1 MRIGIEMAIQFART
15 EFLRR
20 SEGCDSCRK
29 AAYNAR
35 TIVKNEQTKI
45 RYNFS
50 RKEDN
55 VYHTVLIPAYVNQKF
70 KNIQTLMNEVE
81 RTAKNQKNSQLL
93 KDIVIALPDEKEL
106 NLEHRIE
113 LTHQIV
119 DAMEWVQNGLGVQ
132 IDIHKPQI
140 GDKNWHVHILV
151 TMRRFREDGT
161 GLGDIAV
168 DLNPKIITVNGKKV
182 VIKDPEMIHERVKEI
197 INAYFAKLGL
207 PYRVKDTSK
216 VPGKHIGRIR
226 NLINEVV
233 NENELRKEAH
243 LKIIN
248 DADVITDSITHYK
261 SIFTKQDVEKA
272 VKDIPD
278 PTAREQLVQQVLSSN
293 RILELY
299 HDDGESSKYFTTIEV
314 RNEET
319 RIIRIAN
326 KINNQVY
333 YNDIYN
339 LKSDIESLAN
349 VTEEQKQALRHIL
362 LSTSGVRV
370 LRGRAGTGKSYV
382 LIKAY
387 KLATNRGQKV
397 IGLAPTHKAVSE
409 LKSKGYTEVYTV
421 KGFLYNRKKIFMK
434 GSLIVVDEAGM
445 VGTKAYAELFRV
457 VRNNYCQLILAG
469 DEKQLASIERGGMF
483 EMLSNNF
490 GSHVLIDIRRQSEN
504 WSREAATKFAESN
517 ILSGITLLR
526 QNKCVK
532 FDNTLQDS
540 ISKLIYDWSLSKFKL
555 HEKLV
560 ITVRNKDVDILN
572 SSIRSL
578 LKANGTLK
586 GTEYE
591 RSIDGRKKSYMAG
604 DRIVFQKSD
613 KDLQIQNS
621 EFATLTSVNKNE
633 FVAKTDAGKEV
644 SFDPSKIQ
652 FKHGYASTIYK
663 AQGASIKNVYVL
675 HNGVSNI
682 SSSYV
687 AMTRHIESLQL
698 YCNKKATVSI
708 NSLINQLSRPNDKSA
723 SITLKTAHDL
733 EKARTKTTVF
743 SKVFSKVENWFKSI
757 INDINDRSHVN
768 EEYYHFTAKP
778 EQEAKVEKVQQENS
792 IKQCTTKDISTPLF
806 MHIKEQRQYDYDVT
820 ILSAEGK
827 SISSFQ
833 EAGIDSRMVYSSNVN
848 NLKYYQA
855 FQGEKILIA
864 ANNDKQNKEYVS
876 TINEAAKALK
886 SKGAITSIVVP
897 SEGEDFNE
905 MLKNKGATAVKELMI
920 PEIMKLINTQNVKT
934 ESEQVVKTD
943 IAQKIG
949 LRR

>member
-1 MRIGIEMAIQFART
+1 MAIQFTRI
-15 EFLRR
+15 EFLTR
-20 SEGCDSCRK
+20 SKGGDSCRK

-35 TIVKNEQTKI
+35 TIVENEKTGIK
-45 RYNFS
+45 YNFS
-50 RKEDN
+50 RKKDN
-55 VYHTVLIPAYVNQKF
+55 VYHTVLIPDYVNQDF

-81 RTAKNQKNSQLL
+81 RTAKDPNSQLL

-113 LTHQIV
+113 LTHRIV

-140 GDKNWHVHILV
+140 GDKNWHAHILL
-151 TMRRFREDGT
+151 TMRRFRKDGT
-161 GLGDIAV
+161 GLGDRAV

-182 VIKDPEMIHERVKEI
+182 VIKDSKMIHEIAKEET
-197 INAYFAKLGL
+197 NAYFAELGL
-207 PYRVKDTSK
+207 PYRVDETSE
-216 VPGKHIGRIR
+216 VPGKHIGPRRIR
-226 NLINEVV
+226 NLINEVL

-278 PTAREQLVQQVLSSN
+278 PTAREQLVQKVLSSN

-326 KINNQVY
+326 KINDQVY
-333 YNDIYN
+333 YNNIYN
-339 LKSDIESLAN
+339 LKSDIEGLAN
-349 VTEEQKQALRHIL
+349 VSEEQKQALRHIL

-382 LIKAY
+382 LAKAH

-409 LKSKGYTEVYTV
+409 LKSKGYTDVYTV
-421 KGFLYNRKKIFMK
+421 KGFLYNRKKIFMQD
-434 GSLIVVDEAGM
+434 SLIVVDEAGM

-457 VRNNYCQLILAG
+457 VRNNNCQLILAG

-483 EMLSNNF
+483 EMLSNIF
-490 GSHVLIDIRRQSEN
+490 GSHVLVNIRRQSEN
-504 WSREAATKFAESN
+504 WSREAAMEFAESN

-526 QNKCVK
+526 QNNCVR

-540 ISKLIYDWSLSKFKL
+540 MSKLIYNWSLSKFKP

-586 GTEYE
+586 GKEYR
-591 RSIDGRKKSYMAG
+591 RSIDGRKESYMAG
-604 DRIVFQKSD
+604 DRIVFQKSY

-621 EFATLTSVNKNE
+621 EFATLTSVSKNK
-633 FVAKTDAGKEV
+633 FIAKTDTGKEV
-644 SFDPSKIQ
+644 SFDPSEIQ
-652 FKHGYASTIYK
+652 FKHGYASTVYK
-663 AQGASIKNVYVL
+663 VQGASIKDVYVL

-687 AMTRHIESLQL
+687 AMTRHIKSLKL
-698 YCNKKATVSI
+698 YCNNEATGSI
-708 NSLINQLSRPNDKSA
+708 NSLINQLSRPNEKSA
-723 SITLKTAHDL
+723 SITLKTAHDF
-733 EKARTKTTVF
+733 EKERTKTTVF
-743 SKVFSKVENWFKSI
+743 SKIENWFKSI

-768 EEYYHFTAKP
+768 KEYYHFTAKP
-778 EQEAKVEKVQQENS
+778 EEEAKVEKVQL
-792 IKQCTTKDISTPLF
+792 KDISTPLF
-806 MHIKEQRQYDYDVT
+806 MQIKEQRQYDYDVT

-827 SISSFQ
+827 TISSFQ

-848 NLKYYQA
+848 NLKYYQP

-905 MLKNKGATAVKELMI
+905 MLKNKGAVAVKELMI

-943 IAQKIG
+943 IAQKID

>member
-1 MRIGIEMAIQFART
+1 MAIQFTRI
-15 EFLRR
+15 EFLSR
-20 SEGCDSCRK
+20 STGGDSCRK

-35 TIVKNEQTKI
+35 TIVKNENTGIK
-45 RYNFS
+45 YNFS
-50 RKEDN
+50 RKKDN
-55 VYHTVLIPAYVNQKF
+55 VYHTVLIPDYVHQDF

-81 RTAKNQKNSQLL
+81 RTAKKDNSQLL

-119 DAMEWVQNGLGVQ
+119 DEMEWVQKGIGVQ

-140 GDKNWHVHILV
+140 GDKNWHVHILL

-207 PYRVKDTSK
+207 PYRVDEKSK
-216 VPGKHIGRIR
+216 VPQKHLGNIKHIKHIGRIR
-226 NLINEVV
+226 NLINEVL

-248 DADVITDSITHYK
+248 NADVITDSITHYK

-278 PTAREQLVQQVLSSN
+278 LTAREQLVQKVLSSN

-326 KINNQVY
+326 KINDQVY
-333 YNDIYN
+333 YNNIYN
-339 LKSDIESLAN
+339 LKSDIEGLAN
-349 VTEEQKQALRHIL
+349 VSEEQKQALRHIL

-382 LIKAY
+382 LAKAH

-421 KGFLYNRKKIFMK
+421 KGFLYNRKKIFMQD
-434 GSLIVVDEAGM
+434 SLIVVDEAGM

-457 VRNNYCQLILAG
+457 VRNNNCQLILAG
-469 DEKQLASIERGGMF
+469 DEKQLASIERGGIF
-483 EMLSNNF
+483 EMLSNIF
-490 GSHVLIDIRRQSEN
+490 GSHVLVNIRRQSEN
-504 WSREAATKFAESN
+504 WSREAAMKFAESH

-526 QNKCVK
+526 QNNCVK
-532 FDNTLQDS
+532 FDNTLIDS
-540 ISKLIYDWSLSKFKL
+540 MSKLIYDWSLSKFKP

-591 RSIDGRKKSYMAG
+591 RSIDGRKEFYMAG
-604 DRIVFQKSD
+604 DRIVFQTSD

-621 EFATLTSVNKNE
+621 EFATLTSVSKNK
-633 FVAKTDAGKEV
+633 FIAKTDTGKEV
-644 SFDPSKIQ
+644 SFDPSEIQ
-652 FKHGYASTIYK
+652 FKHGYASTVYK
-663 AQGASIKNVYVL
+663 VQGASIKDVYVL

-687 AMTRHIESLQL
+687 AMTRHIENLQL
-698 YCNKKATVSI
+698 YCNKEATKSI
-708 NSLINQLSRPNDKSA
+708 NSLINQLSRPNEKSA

-733 EKARTKTTVF
+733 EKERTKTTVF
-743 SKVFSKVENWFKSI
+743 SKIENWFKSI

-768 EEYYHFTAKP
+768 KEYYHFTAKP
-778 EQEAKVEKVQQENS
+778 EEEAKVEKVQL
-792 IKQCTTKDISTPLF
+792 KDISTPLF

-827 SISSFQ
+827 TISSFQ

-848 NLKYYQA
+848 NLKYYQP

-876 TINEAAKALK
+876 TINEAAKVLT

-905 MLKNKGATAVKELMI
+905 MLKNKGAVAVKDLMI

-934 ESEQVVKTD
+934 EPEQIVKAD
-943 IAQKIG
+943 IAPKIRI
-949 LRR
+949 RR

>member
-1 MRIGIEMAIQFART
+1 MAIQFARI
-15 EFLRR
+15 EFLRK
-20 SEGCDSCRK
+20 SEGGDSCRK

-35 TIVKNEQTKI
+35 TIVKNKQTGI

-50 RKEDN
+50 RKKDN
-55 VYHTVLIPAYVNQKF
+55 VYHTVLIPDYVNQDF

-81 RTAKNQKNSQLL
+81 RTEKKENSKLL

-113 LTHQIV
+113 LTHRIV

-132 IDIHKPQI
+132 IDIHKPNI
-140 GDKNWHVHILV
+140 GDKNWHAHILV
-151 TMRRFREDGT
+151 TTRRFKENGEE
-161 GLGDIAV
+161 LGDKAV
-168 DLNPKIITVNGKKV
+168 DLEAKFVTVKGQWRI
-182 VIKDPEMIHERVKEI
+182 IKDPEMIHERVKEVT
-197 INAYFAKLGL
+197 NAYFAKLGL
-207 PYRVKDTSK
+207 SNRVDDIST
-216 VPGKHIGRIR
+216 VLQKHIRRIR

-278 PTAREQLVQQVLSSN
+278 LTAREQLVQKVLSSN

-299 HDDGESSKYFTTIEV
+299 HDDGESSKYFTTTEV

-326 KINNQVY
+326 KINDQVY

-339 LKSDIESLAN
+339 LKSDIEGLAN
-349 VTEEQKQALRHIL
+349 VSEEQKQALRHIL

-370 LRGRAGTGKSYV
+370 LRGRAGTGKSHV
-382 LIKAY
+382 LAKAH
-387 KLATNRGQKV
+387 KLATKRGQNV

-409 LKSKGYTEVYTV
+409 LRSKGYTEVYTV
-421 KGFLYNRKKIFMK
+421 KGFLYNRKKIFMQD
-434 GSLIVVDEAGM
+434 SLIVVDEAGM

-504 WSREAATKFAESN
+504 WSREAAMKFAESN

-540 ISKLIYDWSLSKFKL
+540 INKLIYDWSLSKFKL

-578 LKANGTLK
+578 LKANGTLQ
-586 GTEYE
+586 GTEYR
-591 RSIDGRKKSYMAG
+591 RSIAGKKESYMAG

-613 KDLQIQNS
+613 KDLQIRNS
-621 EFATLTSVNKNE
+621 EFATLISVNKNK

-644 SFDPSKIQ
+644 SFAPGKIQ
-652 FKHGYASTIYK
+652 FKHGYASTVYK
-663 AQGASIKNVYVL
+663 AQGASIKDVYVL
-675 HNGVSNI
+675 HNGISNI

-687 AMTRHIESLQL
+687 AMTRHIENLQL
-698 YCNKKATVSI
+698 YCNREATGSI

-733 EKARTKTTVF
+733 EKARTKPTVF
-743 SKVFSKVENWFKSI
+743 SKIEDWYKSI

-768 EEYYHFTAKP
+768 EEYYYFTAK
-778 EQEAKVEKVQQENS
+778 EEEEAKVERVQKENS
-792 IKQCTTKDISTPLF
+792 IKQCSTKDISTPLF
-806 MHIKEQRQYDYDVT
+806 MQIKEQRQYNYDVT

-827 SISSFQ
+827 AISSFQ
-833 EAGIDSRMVYSSNVN
+833 EVGIDSRMVYSSNVN
-848 NLKYYQA
+848 NLKYYQP

-876 TINEAAKALK
+876 TINEAAKVLT

-905 MLKNKGATAVKELMI
+905 MLKNKGEIAVKELMI
-920 PEIMKLINTQNVKT
+920 PEIMKLVNTQNVKT

-943 IAQKIG
+943 IAPKIN

>member
-1 MRIGIEMAIQFART
+1 MAIQFARI

-20 SEGCDSCRK
+20 SEGGDSCRK

-35 TIVKNEQTKI
+35 TIVKNKQTGI

-50 RKEDN
+50 RKKDN
-55 VYHTVLIPAYVNQKF
+55 VYHTVLIPDYVNQDF

-81 RTAKNQKNSQLL
+81 RTETRENSKLL

-113 LTHQIV
+113 LTHRIV

-151 TMRRFREDGT
+151 TTRRFKENGEE
-161 GLGDIAV
+161 LGDKAV
-168 DLNPKIITVNGKKV
+168 DLEAKFITVKGQWRI
-182 VIKDPEMIHERVKEI
+182 IKDSKMIYEIAKEET
-197 INAYFAKLGL
+197 NAYFAELGL
-207 PYRVKDTSK
+207 PYRVDETSK
-216 VPGKHIGRIR
+216 VPGKHIGPRRIR
-226 NLINEVV
+226 NLINEVL

-248 DADVITDSITHYK
+248 DADVIMDSITHYK

-278 PTAREQLVQQVLSSN
+278 LTAREQLVQKVLSSN

-326 KINNQVY
+326 KINDQVY
-333 YNDIYN
+333 YNNIYN
-339 LKSDIESLAN
+339 LKSDIEGLAN
-349 VTEEQKQALRHIL
+349 VSEEQKQALRHIL

-382 LIKAY
+382 LIKAH

-397 IGLAPTHKAVSE
+397 IGIAPTHKAVSE
-409 LKSKGYTEVYTV
+409 LRSKGYTEVYTV
-421 KGFLYNRKKIFMK
+421 KGFLYNRKKIFMQD
-434 GSLIVVDEAGM
+434 SLIVVDEAGM

-457 VRNNYCQLILAG
+457 VRNNNCQLILAG

-483 EMLSNNF
+483 EMLSNIF
-490 GSHVLIDIRRQSEN
+490 GSHVLVNIRRQSEN
-504 WSREAATKFAESN
+504 WSREAAMEFAESN

-526 QNKCVK
+526 QNNCVR

-540 ISKLIYDWSLSKFKL
+540 MSKLIYNWSLSKFKP

-591 RSIDGRKKSYMAG
+591 RSIDGRKEFYMAG
-604 DRIVFQKSD
+604 DRIVFQTSD

-621 EFATLTSVNKNE
+621 EFATLTSVSKNK
-633 FVAKTDAGKEV
+633 FIAKTDTGKEV
-644 SFDPSKIQ
+644 SFDPSEIQ
-652 FKHGYASTIYK
+652 FKHGYASTVYK
-663 AQGASIKNVYVL
+663 VQGASIKDVYVL
-675 HNGVSNI
+675 HNGASNI

-687 AMTRHIESLQL
+687 AMTRHIKSLKL
-698 YCNKKATVSI
+698 YCNNEATKSI
-708 NSLINQLSRPNDKSA
+708 NSLINQLSRPNEKSA

-733 EKARTKTTVF
+733 EKERTKTTVF
-743 SKVFSKVENWFKSI
+743 STVENWFKSI

-768 EEYYHFTAKP
+768 KEYYHFTAKP
-778 EQEAKVEKVQQENS
+778 EEEAKVEKVQL
-792 IKQCTTKDISTPLF
+792 KDISTPLF

-827 SISSFQ
+827 TISSFQ

-848 NLKYYQA
+848 NLKYYQP

-876 TINEAAKALK
+876 TINEAAKVLT

-897 SEGEDFNE
+897 SEGEDFND
-905 MLKNKGATAVKELMI
+905 MLKNKGATAVKDLMI

-934 ESEQVVKTD
+934 EPEQIVKAD
-943 IAQKIG
+943 IAPKIRI
-949 LRR
+949 RR

>member
-1 MRIGIEMAIQFART
+1 MKIGVEMAIQFARI

-20 SEGCDSCRK
+20 SEGGDSCRK

-35 TIVKNEQTKI
+35 TIVKNKQTGI

-50 RKEDN
+50 RKKDN
-55 VYHTVLIPAYVNQKF
+55 VYHTVLIPDYVNQDF

-81 RTAKNQKNSQLL
+81 RTETRENSKLL

-113 LTHQIV
+113 LTHRIV

-151 TMRRFREDGT
+151 TTRRFKENGEE
-161 GLGDIAV
+161 LGDKAV
-168 DLNPKIITVNGKKV
+168 DLEAKFITVKGQWRI
-182 VIKDPEMIHERVKEI
+182 IKDSKMIHEIAKEET
-197 INAYFAKLGL
+197 NAYFAELGL
-207 PYRVKDTSK
+207 PYRVDEISE
-216 VPGKHIGRIR
+216 VPGKHIGPPRIR
-226 NLINEVV
+226 SLINEVV

-339 LKSDIESLAN
+339 LKSDIEGLAN
-349 VTEEQKQALRHIL
+349 VSEEQKQALRHIL

-382 LIKAY
+382 LIKAHE
-387 KLATNRGQKV
+387 LATNRGQKV

-409 LKSKGYTEVYTV
+409 LRSKGYTEVYTV
-421 KGFLYNRKKIFMK
+421 KGFLYNRKKIFMQD
-434 GSLIVVDEAGM
+434 SLIVVDEAGM

-457 VRNNYCQLILAG
+457 VRKNHCQLILAG

-483 EMLSNNF
+483 EMLSNIF
-490 GSHVLIDIRRQSEN
+490 GSHVLVNIRRQSKN
-504 WSREAATKFAESN
+504 WSREAAMEFAESN

-526 QNKCVK
+526 QNNSVR

-540 ISKLIYDWSLSKFKL
+540 MSKLIYNWSLSKFKP

-604 DRIVFQKSD
+604 DRIVFQKSY

-621 EFATLTSVNKNE
+621 EFATLTSVSKNK
-633 FVAKTDAGKEV
+633 FIAKTDTGKEV
-644 SFDPSKIQ
+644 SFDPSEIQ
-652 FKHGYASTIYK
+652 FKHGYASTVYK
-663 AQGASIKNVYVL
+663 VQGASIKDVYVL

-687 AMTRHIESLQL
+687 AMTRHIKSLKL
-698 YCNKKATVSI
+698 YCNKEATGSI
-708 NSLINQLSRPNDKSA
+708 NSLINQLSRPNEKSA

-733 EKARTKTTVF
+733 EKERTKTTVF
-743 SKVFSKVENWFKSI
+743 SKIENWFKSI

-768 EEYYHFTAKP
+768 KEYYHFTAKP
-778 EQEAKVEKVQQENS
+778 EEEAKVEKVQL
-792 IKQCTTKDISTPLF
+792 KDISTPLF

-827 SISSFQ
+827 AISSFQ

-848 NLKYYQA
+848 NLKYYQP

-864 ANNDKQNKEYVS
+864 ANNDKQNKEYVN
-876 TINEAAKALK
+876 TINEAAKVLT

-897 SEGEDFNE
+897 SECEVFND
-905 MLKNKGATAVKELMI
+905 MLKNKGAVAVKELMI

-934 ESEQVVKTD
+934 EPEQIVKAD
-943 IAQKIG
+943 IAPKIRI
-949 LRR
+949 RR

>member
-1 MRIGIEMAIQFART
+1 MAIQFTRI
-15 EFLRR
+15 EFLSR
-20 SEGCDSCRK
+20 SKGGDSCRK

-35 TIVKNEQTKI
+35 TIVKNEKTGIK
-45 RYNFS
+45 YNFS
-50 RKEDN
+50 RKKDN
-55 VYHTVLIPAYVNQKF
+55 VYHTVLIPDYVNQDF

-81 RTAKNQKNSQLL
+81 RTAKDPNSQLL

-113 LTHQIV
+113 LTHRIV
-119 DAMEWVQNGLGVQ
+119 DAMEWVQKGIGVQ

-140 GDKNWHVHILV
+140 GDKNWHAHILL
-151 TMRRFREDGT
+151 TMRRFRKDGT
-161 GLGDIAV
+161 GLGDRAV

-182 VIKDPEMIHERVKEI
+182 VIKDPEMIYEIAKEET
-197 INAYFAKLGL
+197 NAYFAELGL
-207 PYRVKDTSK
+207 PYRVDETSK
-216 VPGKHIGRIR
+216 VPGKHIGPRRIR
-226 NLINEVV
+226 NLINEVL

-261 SIFTKQDVEKA
+261 SIFTKHDVEKA

-278 PTAREQLVQQVLSSN
+278 LTAREQLVQKVLSSN

-299 HDDGESSKYFTTIEV
+299 HDDGESSKYFTTTKV

-326 KINNQVY
+326 KINDQVY

-339 LKSDIESLAN
+339 LKSDIEGLAN
-349 VTEEQKQALRHIL
+349 VSEEQKQALRHIL

-382 LIKAY
+382 LAKAH

-397 IGLAPTHKAVSE
+397 IGIAPTHKAVSE
-409 LKSKGYTEVYTV
+409 LRSKGYTEVYTV
-421 KGFLYNRKKIFMK
+421 KGFLYNRKKIFMQD
-434 GSLIVVDEAGM
+434 SLIVVDEAGM

-457 VRNNYCQLILAG
+457 VRNNNCQLILAG

-483 EMLSNNF
+483 EMLSNIF
-490 GSHVLIDIRRQSEN
+490 GSHVLVNIRRQSKN
-504 WSREAATKFAESN
+504 WSREAAMEFAESN

-526 QNKCVK
+526 QNNCVR

-540 ISKLIYDWSLSKFKL
+540 MSKLIYNWSLSKFKP

-591 RSIDGRKKSYMAG
+591 RSIDGRKEFYMAG
-604 DRIVFQKSD
+604 DRIVFQTSD

-621 EFATLTSVNKNE
+621 EFATLTSVSKNK
-633 FVAKTDAGKEV
+633 FIAKTDTGKEV

-652 FKHGYASTIYK
+652 FKHGYASTVYK
-663 AQGASIKNVYVL
+663 VQGASIKDVYVL

-687 AMTRHIESLQL
+687 AMTRYIENLKL
-698 YCNKKATVSI
+698 YCNKEATKSI
-708 NSLINQLSRPNDKSA
+708 NSLINQLSRPNEKSA

-733 EKARTKTTVF
+733 EKELTKPTVF
-743 SKVFSKVENWFKSI
+743 STIENWFKSI

-778 EQEAKVEKVQQENS
+778 EQEAKVEKVQL
-792 IKQCTTKDISTPLF
+792 KDISTPLF

-820 ILSAEGK
+820 IMSAEGK
-827 SISSFQ
+827 TISNFQ

-848 NLKYYQA
+848 NLKYYQP

-864 ANNDKQNKEYVS
+864 ANNDKQNKEYVN
-876 TINEAAKALK
+876 TINEAAKVLT

-905 MLKNKGATAVKELMI
+905 MLKNKGAIAVKELMI

-943 IAQKIG
+943 IAPKIVI
-949 LRR
+949 RR

>member
-1 MRIGIEMAIQFART
+1 
-15 EFLRR
+15 
-20 SEGCDSCRK
+20 
-29 AAYNAR
+29 
-35 TIVKNEQTKI
+35 
-45 RYNFS
+45 
-50 RKEDN
+50 
-55 VYHTVLIPAYVNQKF
+55 
-70 KNIQTLMNEVE
+70 
-81 RTAKNQKNSQLL
+81 
-93 KDIVIALPDEKEL
+93 
-106 NLEHRIE
+106 
-113 LTHQIV
+113 
-119 DAMEWVQNGLGVQ
+119 
-132 IDIHKPQI
+132 
-140 GDKNWHVHILV
+140 
-151 TMRRFREDGT
+151 
-161 GLGDIAV
+161 
-168 DLNPKIITVNGKKV
+168 
-182 VIKDPEMIHERVKEI
+182 MIHEIAKEET
-197 INAYFAKLGL
+197 NAYFAELGL
-207 PYRVKDTSK
+207 PYRVDETSE
-216 VPGKHIGRIR
+216 VPGKHIGPRRIR
-226 NLINEVV
+226 NLINEVL

-278 PTAREQLVQQVLSSN
+278 LTAREQLVQQVLSSN

-339 LKSDIESLAN
+339 LKSDIEGLAN
-349 VTEEQKQALRHIL
+349 VSEEQKQALRHIL

-382 LIKAY
+382 LIKAHE
-387 KLATNRGQKV
+387 LATNRGQKV

-457 VRNNYCQLILAG
+457 VRNNNCQLILAG

-483 EMLSNNF
+483 EMLSNIF
-490 GSHVLIDIRRQSEN
+490 GSHVLVNIRRQSKN
-504 WSREAATKFAESN
+504 WSREAAMEFAESN
-517 ILSGITLLR
+517 ILSGITLLK
-526 QNKCVK
+526 QNNCVQ
-532 FDNTLQDS
+532 FDNTLQES
-540 ISKLIYDWSLSKFKL
+540 ISELIYDWSLSKFKP

-578 LKANGTLK
+578 LKANGTLQ

-604 DRIVFQKSD
+604 DRIVFQKSY

-621 EFATLTSVNKNE
+621 EFATLTSVSKNK
-633 FVAKTDAGKEV
+633 FIAKTDTGKEV
-644 SFDPSKIQ
+644 SFDPSEIQ
-652 FKHGYASTIYK
+652 FKHGYASTVYK
-663 AQGASIKNVYVL
+663 VQGASIKDVYVL

-687 AMTRHIESLQL
+687 AMTRHIENLQL
-698 YCNKKATVSI
+698 YCNKETTKSI
-708 NSLINQLSRPNDKSA
+708 NSLINQLSRPNEKSA

-733 EKARTKTTVF
+733 EEERTKTTVF
-743 SKVFSKVENWFKSI
+743 SKIENWFKSI

-768 EEYYHFTAKP
+768 KEYYHFTAKP
-778 EQEAKVEKVQQENS
+778 EEEAKVEKVQL
-792 IKQCTTKDISTPLF
+792 KDISTPLF

-827 SISSFQ
+827 TISSFQ

-848 NLKYYQA
+848 NLKYYQP

-864 ANNDKQNKEYVS
+864 ANNDKQNKEYAS
-876 TINEAAKALK
+876 TINKAAKALK

-905 MLKNKGATAVKELMI
+905 MLKNKGAIAVKELMI

-943 IAQKIG
+943 IAPKIG
-949 LRR
+949 IRR

>member
-1 MRIGIEMAIQFART
+1 MAIQFARI
-15 EFLRR
+15 EFLRK
-20 SEGCDSCRK
+20 SEGGDSCRK

-35 TIVKNEQTKI
+35 TIVKNKQTGI

-50 RKEDN
+50 RKKDN
-55 VYHTVLIPAYVNQKF
+55 VYHTVLIPDYVNQDF

-81 RTAKNQKNSQLL
+81 RTEKKENSKLL

-113 LTHQIV
+113 LTHRIV

-132 IDIHKPQI
+132 IDIHKPNI
-140 GDKNWHVHILV
+140 GDKNWHAHILV
-151 TMRRFREDGT
+151 TTRRFKENGEE
-161 GLGDIAV
+161 LGDKAV
-168 DLNPKIITVNGKKV
+168 DLEAKFVTVKGQWRI
-182 VIKDPEMIHERVKEI
+182 IKDPEMIHERVKEVT
-197 INAYFAKLGL
+197 NAYFAKLGL
-207 PYRVKDTSK
+207 SNRVDDIST
-216 VPGKHIGRIR
+216 VLQKHIRRIR

-278 PTAREQLVQQVLSSN
+278 LTAREQLVQKVLSSN

-299 HDDGESSKYFTTIEV
+299 HDDGESSKYFTTTEV

-326 KINNQVY
+326 KINDQVY

-339 LKSDIESLAN
+339 LKSDIEGLAN
-349 VTEEQKQALRHIL
+349 VSEEQKQALRHIL

-370 LRGRAGTGKSYV
+370 LRGRAGTGKSHV
-382 LIKAY
+382 LAKAH
-387 KLATNRGQKV
+387 KLATKRGQNV

-409 LKSKGYTEVYTV
+409 LRSKGYTEVYTV
-421 KGFLYNRKKIFMK
+421 KGFLYNRKKIFMQD
-434 GSLIVVDEAGM
+434 SLIVVDEAGM

-504 WSREAATKFAESN
+504 WSREAAMKFAESN

-578 LKANGTLK
+578 LKANGTLQ
-586 GTEYE
+586 GTEYR
-591 RSIDGRKKSYMAG
+591 RSIAGRKESYMAG

-621 EFATLTSVNKNE
+621 EFATLTSVSKNK
-633 FVAKTDAGKEV
+633 FIAKTDAGKKV
-644 SFDPSKIQ
+644 SFDPGKIQ
-652 FKHGYASTIYK
+652 FKHGYASTVYK
-663 AQGASIKNVYVL
+663 VQGASIKDVYVL

-687 AMTRHIESLQL
+687 AMTRYIENLKL
-698 YCNKKATVSI
+698 YCNKEATGSI
-708 NSLINQLSRPNDKSA
+708 NSLINQLSRPNDTSA

-733 EKARTKTTVF
+733 EKERTKPTVF
-743 SKVFSKVENWFKSI
+743 SKIEDWYKSI

-768 EEYYHFTAKP
+768 EEYYYFNAK
-778 EQEAKVEKVQQENS
+778 EEEEAKVERVQKENS
-792 IKQCTTKDISTPLF
+792 IKQCSTKDISTPLF
-806 MHIKEQRQYDYDVT
+806 MQIKEQRQYNYDVT

-827 SISSFQ
+827 AISSFQ
-833 EAGIDSRMVYSSNVN
+833 EVGIDSRMVYSSNVN
-848 NLKYYQA
+848 NLKYYQP

-876 TINEAAKALK
+876 TINEAAKVLT

-905 MLKNKGATAVKELMI
+905 MLKNKGEIAVKGLMI

-934 ESEQVVKTD
+934 EPEQIVKAD
-943 IAQKIG
+943 IAPKIRI
-949 LRR
+949 RR

>member
-1 MRIGIEMAIQFART
+1 MAIQFTRI
-15 EFLRR
+15 EFLSR
-20 SEGCDSCRK
+20 SKGGDSCRK

-35 TIVKNEQTKI
+35 TIVKNEKTGIK
-45 RYNFS
+45 YNFS
-50 RKEDN
+50 RKKDN
-55 VYHTVLIPAYVNQKF
+55 VYHTVLIPDYVNQDF

-81 RTAKNQKNSQLL
+81 RTAKDPNSQLL

-113 LTHQIV
+113 LTHRIV
-119 DAMEWVQNGLGVQ
+119 DAMEWVQKGIGVQ

-140 GDKNWHVHILV
+140 GDKNWHAHILL
-151 TMRRFREDGT
+151 TMRRFRKDGT
-161 GLGDIAV
+161 GLGDRAV

-182 VIKDPEMIHERVKEI
+182 VIKDPEMIYEIAKEET
-197 INAYFAKLGL
+197 NAYFAELGL
-207 PYRVKDTSK
+207 PYRVDETSK
-216 VPGKHIGRIR
+216 VPGKHIGPRRIR
-226 NLINEVV
+226 NLINEVL

-278 PTAREQLVQQVLSSN
+278 LTAREQLVQQVLSSN

-299 HDDGESSKYFTTIEV
+299 HNDGESSKYFTTIEV

-326 KINNQVY
+326 KINDQVY
-333 YNDIYN
+333 YNNIYN
-339 LKSDIESLAN
+339 LKSDIEGLAN
-349 VTEEQKQALRHIL
+349 VSEEQKQALRHIL

-382 LIKAY
+382 LAKAH

-397 IGLAPTHKAVSE
+397 IGIAPTHKAVSE
-409 LKSKGYTEVYTV
+409 LRSKGYTEVYTV
-421 KGFLYNRKKIFMK
+421 KGFLYNRKKIFMQD
-434 GSLIVVDEAGM
+434 SLIVVDEAGM

-457 VRNNYCQLILAG
+457 VRNNNCQLILAG

-483 EMLSNNF
+483 EMLSNIF
-490 GSHVLIDIRRQSEN
+490 GSHVLVNIRRQSEN
-504 WSREAATKFAESN
+504 WSREAAMEFAESN

-526 QNKCVK
+526 QNNCVR

-540 ISKLIYDWSLSKFKL
+540 MSKLIYNWSLSKFKP

-604 DRIVFQKSD
+604 DRIVFQKSY

-621 EFATLTSVNKNE
+621 EFATLTSVSKNK
-633 FVAKTDAGKEV
+633 FIAKTDTGKEV
-644 SFDPSKIQ
+644 SFDPSEIQ
-652 FKHGYASTIYK
+652 FKHGYASTVYK
-663 AQGASIKNVYVL
+663 VQGASIKDVYVL

-687 AMTRHIESLQL
+687 AMTRHIKSLKL
-698 YCNKKATVSI
+698 YCNNEATKSI
-708 NSLINQLSRPNDKSA
+708 NSLINQLSRPNEKSA

-733 EKARTKTTVF
+733 EKERTKTTVF
-743 SKVFSKVENWFKSI
+743 SKIENWFKSI

-768 EEYYHFTAKP
+768 EEYYYFTAKP
-778 EQEAKVEKVQQENS
+778 EEEAKVEKVQL
-792 IKQCTTKDISTPLF
+792 KDISTPLF

-827 SISSFQ
+827 TISSFQ
-833 EAGIDSRMVYSSNVN
+833 EIGIDSRMVYSSNVN
-848 NLKYYQA
+848 NLKYYQP

-864 ANNDKQNKEYVS
+864 ANNDKQNKEYSS
-876 TINEAAKALK
+876 TINEAAKVLT

-897 SEGEDFNE
+897 SEGEDFND
-905 MLKNKGATAVKELMI
+905 MLKNKGAVVVKELMI
-920 PEIMKLINTQNVKT
+920 PEMMKLINTQNVKT
-934 ESEQVVKTD
+934 ESEQIVKAD
-943 IAQKIG
+943 IAPKIRI
-949 LRR
+949 RR

>member
-1 MRIGIEMAIQFART
+1 MAIQFARI

-20 SEGCDSCRK
+20 SEGGDSCRK

-35 TIVKNEQTKI
+35 TIVKNKQTGI

-50 RKEDN
+50 RKKDN
-55 VYHTVLIPAYVNQKF
+55 VYHTVLIPDYVNQDF

-81 RTAKNQKNSQLL
+81 RTETRENSKLL
-93 KDIVIALPDEKEL
+93 KDIVIALLDEKEL

-113 LTHQIV
+113 LTHRIV

-132 IDIHKPQI
+132 IDIHKTQI

-151 TMRRFREDGT
+151 TTRRFKENGEE
-161 GLGDIAV
+161 LGDKAV
-168 DLNPKIITVNGKKV
+168 DLEAKFITVKGQLRI
-182 VIKDPEMIHERVKEI
+182 IKGPEMIHEIAKEET
-197 INAYFAKLGL
+197 NAYFAELGL
-207 PYRVKDTSK
+207 PYRVDEISE
-216 VPGKHIGRIR
+216 VPGKHIGPPRIR
-226 NLINEVV
+226 SLINEVV

-326 KINNQVY
+326 KINNRVY
-333 YNDIYN
+333 YNNIYN
-339 LKSDIESLAN
+339 LKSDIEGLAN
-349 VTEEQKQALRHIL
+349 VSEEQKQALRHIL

-382 LIKAY
+382 LIKAHE
-387 KLATNRGQKV
+387 LATNRGQKV

-409 LKSKGYTEVYTV
+409 LKSKGYTDVYTV
-421 KGFLYNRKKIFMK
+421 KGFLYNRKKIFMQD
-434 GSLIVVDEAGM
+434 SLIVVDEAGM

-457 VRNNYCQLILAG
+457 VRNNNCQLILAG
-469 DEKQLASIERGGMF
+469 DEKQLASIERSGMF

-490 GSHVLIDIRRQSEN
+490 GSHVLIDIRRQSKN
-504 WSREAATKFAESN
+504 WSRKAAMKFAESN

-526 QNKCVK
+526 QNNCVR

-540 ISKLIYDWSLSKFKL
+540 MSKLIYNWSLSKFKP

-586 GTEYE
+586 GTEYR
-591 RSIDGRKKSYMAG
+591 RSIAGRKESYMAG
-604 DRIVFQKSD
+604 DRIVFQKSY

-621 EFATLTSVNKNE
+621 EFATLTSVSKNK
-633 FVAKTDAGKEV
+633 FIAKTDTGKEV
-644 SFDPSKIQ
+644 SFDPSEIQ
-652 FKHGYASTIYK
+652 FKHGYASTVYK
-663 AQGASIKNVYVL
+663 VQGASIKDVYVL

-733 EKARTKTTVF
+733 EKERTKTTVF

-768 EEYYHFTAKP
+768 EEY
-778 EQEAKVEKVQQENS
+778 
-792 IKQCTTKDISTPLF
+792 
-806 MHIKEQRQYDYDVT
+806 
-820 ILSAEGK
+820 
-827 SISSFQ
+827 
-833 EAGIDSRMVYSSNVN
+833 
-848 NLKYYQA
+848 
-855 FQGEKILIA
+855 
-864 ANNDKQNKEYVS
+864 
-876 TINEAAKALK
+876 
-886 SKGAITSIVVP
+886 
-897 SEGEDFNE
+897 
-905 MLKNKGATAVKELMI
+905 
-920 PEIMKLINTQNVKT
+920 
-934 ESEQVVKTD
+934 
-943 IAQKIG
+943 
-949 LRR
+949 

>member
-1 MRIGIEMAIQFART
+1 MKIGVEMAIKFARI

-20 SEGCDSCRK
+20 SEGGDSCRK

-35 TIVKNEQTKI
+35 TIVENEKTGIK
-45 RYNFS
+45 YNFS
-50 RKEDN
+50 RKKDN
-55 VYHTVLIPAYVNQKF
+55 VYHTVLIPDYVNQDF

-81 RTAKNQKNSQLL
+81 RTAKDPNSQLL

-113 LTHQIV
+113 LTHRIV

-140 GDKNWHVHILV
+140 GDKNWHAHILL
-151 TMRRFREDGT
+151 TMRRFRKDGT
-161 GLGDIAV
+161 GLGDRAV

-182 VIKDPEMIHERVKEI
+182 VIKDSKMIHEIAKEET
-197 INAYFAKLGL
+197 NAYFAELGL
-207 PYRVKDTSK
+207 PYRVDETSE
-216 VPGKHIGRIR
+216 VPGKHIGPRRIR
-226 NLINEVV
+226 NLINEVL

-326 KINNQVY
+326 KINDQVY
-333 YNDIYN
+333 YNNIYN
-339 LKSDIESLAN
+339 LKSDIEGLAN
-349 VTEEQKQALRHIL
+349 VSEEQKQALRHIL

-382 LIKAY
+382 LAKAH

-397 IGLAPTHKAVSE
+397 IGIAPTHKAVSE
-409 LKSKGYTEVYTV
+409 LRSKGYTEVYTV
-421 KGFLYNRKKIFMK
+421 KGFLYNRKKIFMQD
-434 GSLIVVDEAGM
+434 SLIVVDEAGM

-457 VRNNYCQLILAG
+457 VRNNNCQLILAG

-483 EMLSNNF
+483 EILSNIF
-490 GSHVLIDIRRQSEN
+490 GSHVLVNIRRQSEN
-504 WSREAATKFAESN
+504 WSREAAMEFAESN

-526 QNKCVK
+526 QNNCVR

-540 ISKLIYDWSLSKFKL
+540 MSKLIYNWSLSKFKP

-604 DRIVFQKSD
+604 DRIVFQKSY

-621 EFATLTSVNKNE
+621 EFATLTSVSKNK
-633 FVAKTDAGKEV
+633 FIAKTDTGKEV
-644 SFDPSKIQ
+644 SFDPSEIQ
-652 FKHGYASTIYK
+652 FKHGYASTVYK
-663 AQGASIKNVYVL
+663 VQGASIKDVYVL

-687 AMTRHIESLQL
+687 AMTRHIKSLKL
-698 YCNKKATVSI
+698 YCNNEATGSI
-708 NSLINQLSRPNDKSA
+708 NSLINQLSRPNEKSA

-733 EKARTKTTVF
+733 EKERTKTTVF
-743 SKVFSKVENWFKSI
+743 SKIENWFKSI

-768 EEYYHFTAKP
+768 KEYYHFTAKP
-778 EQEAKVEKVQQENS
+778 EEEAKVEKVQL
-792 IKQCTTKDISTPLF
+792 KDISTPLF
-806 MHIKEQRQYDYDVT
+806 MQIKEQRQYDYDVT

-827 SISSFQ
+827 TISSFQ

-848 NLKYYQA
+848 NLKYYQP

-876 TINEAAKALK
+876 TINEAAKVLT
-886 SKGAITSIVVP
+886 SKGAITSIVIH

-905 MLKNKGATAVKELMI
+905 MLKNKGAIAVKGLMI

-934 ESEQVVKTD
+934 EPEQIVKAD
-943 IAQKIG
+943 IAPKIRI
-949 LRR
+949 RR

>member
-1 MRIGIEMAIQFART
+1 MAIQFTRI
-15 EFLRR
+15 EFLSR
-20 SEGCDSCRK
+20 SKGGDSCRK

-35 TIVKNEQTKI
+35 TIVKNKQTGIK
-45 RYNFS
+45 YNFS
-50 RKEDN
+50 RKKDN
-55 VYHTVLIPAYVNQKF
+55 VYHTVLIPDYVKQEF

-81 RTAKNQKNSQLL
+81 RTAKKDNSQLL

-119 DAMEWVQNGLGVQ
+119 DEMEWVQKGIGVQ
-132 IDIHKPQI
+132 IDIHKPQT
-140 GDKNWHVHILV
+140 GDKNWHVHILL

-207 PYRVKDTSK
+207 PYRVDEKSK

-339 LKSDIESLAN
+339 LKSDIEGLAN
-349 VTEEQKQALRHIL
+349 VSEEQKQALRHIL

-382 LIKAY
+382 LIKAHE
-387 KLATNRGQKV
+387 LATNRGQKV

-578 LKANGTLK
+578 LKANGTLQ
-586 GTEYE
+586 GTEYR
-591 RSIDGRKKSYMAG
+591 RSIAGRKESYMAG

-652 FKHGYASTIYK
+652 FKHGYASTVYK
-663 AQGASIKNVYVL
+663 AQGASIKDVYVL
-675 HNGVSNI
+675 HNGISNI

-687 AMTRHIESLQL
+687 AMTRHIEKLQL

-733 EKARTKTTVF
+733 EKERTKTTVF

-778 EQEAKVEKVQQENS
+778 DQEAKVEKVQQENS

-806 MHIKEQRQYDYDVT
+806 MQIKEQRQYDYDVT

-827 SISSFQ
+827 AISSFQ
-833 EAGIDSRMVYSSNVN
+833 KAGIDSRMVYSSNVN
-848 NLKYYQA
+848 NLKYYQP

-864 ANNDKQNKEYVS
+864 ANNYKQNKEYAS

>member
-1 MRIGIEMAIQFART
+1 MAIQFTRI
-15 EFLRR
+15 EFLSR
-20 SEGCDSCRK
+20 SKGGDSCRK

-35 TIVKNEQTKI
+35 TIVKNENTGIK
-45 RYNFS
+45 YNFS
-50 RKEDN
+50 RKKDN
-55 VYHTVLIPAYVNQKF
+55 VYHTVLIPDYVKQEF

-81 RTAKNQKNSQLL
+81 RTAKKDNSQLL

-119 DAMEWVQNGLGVQ
+119 DEMEWVQKGIGVQ
-132 IDIHKPQI
+132 IDIHKPQT
-140 GDKNWHVHILV
+140 GDKNWHVHILL

-168 DLNPKIITVNGKKV
+168 DLNPKIRTVNGKKV

-207 PYRVKDTSK
+207 PYRVDEKSK

-339 LKSDIESLAN
+339 LKSDIEGLAN
-349 VTEEQKQALRHIL
+349 VSEEQKQALRHIL

-382 LIKAY
+382 LIKAHE
-387 KLATNRGQKV
+387 LATNRGQKV

-409 LKSKGYTEVYTV
+409 LKSKGYTDVYTV
-421 KGFLYNRKKIFMK
+421 KGFLYNRKKIFMQ

-578 LKANGTLK
+578 LKANGTLQ
-586 GTEYE
+586 GTEYR
-591 RSIDGRKKSYMAG
+591 RSIAGRKESYMAG

-621 EFATLTSVNKNE
+621 EFATLTSVDKNE

-652 FKHGYASTIYK
+652 FKHGYASTVYK
-663 AQGASIKNVYVL
+663 AQGASIKDVYVL

-687 AMTRHIESLQL
+687 AMTRHIENLQL
-698 YCNKKATVSI
+698 YCNKKATASI

-733 EKARTKTTVF
+733 EKERTKTTVF

-768 EEYYHFTAKP
+768 KEYYHFTAKP
-778 EQEAKVEKVQQENS
+778 EQEAKVEKVQL
-792 IKQCTTKDISTPLF
+792 KDISTSLF

-827 SISSFQ
+827 TISSFQ

-848 NLKYYQA
+848 NLKYYQP

-876 TINEAAKALK
+876 TINEAAKVLT

-905 MLKNKGATAVKELMI
+905 MLKNKGAVAVKDLMI

-934 ESEQVVKTD
+934 EPEQIVKAD
-943 IAQKIG
+943 IAPKIRI
-949 LRR
+949 RR

>member
-1 MRIGIEMAIQFART
+1 MAIQFTRI
-15 EFLRR
+15 EFLTR
-20 SEGCDSCRK
+20 SKGGDSCRK

-35 TIVKNEQTKI
+35 TIVKNENTGIK
-45 RYNFS
+45 YNFS
-50 RKEDN
+50 RKKDN
-55 VYHTVLIPAYVNQKF
+55 VYHTVLIPDYVHQDF

-81 RTAKNQKNSQLL
+81 RTAKKDNSQLL

-119 DAMEWVQNGLGVQ
+119 DEMEWVQKGIGVQ

-140 GDKNWHVHILV
+140 GDKNWHVHILL

-168 DLNPKIITVNGKKV
+168 DLNPKIITVNGQKV
-182 VIKDPEMIHERVKEI
+182 VIKDSKMIHEIAKEET
-197 INAYFAKLGL
+197 NAYFAELGL
-207 PYRVKDTSK
+207 PNRVKDISK
-216 VPGKHIGRIR
+216 VPGKHIGNIKYIEIR
-226 NLINEVV
+226 NLINEVL

-339 LKSDIESLAN
+339 LKSDIEGLAN
-349 VTEEQKQALRHIL
+349 VSEEQKQALRHIL

-382 LIKAY
+382 LIKAHE
-387 KLATNRGQKV
+387 LATNRGQKV
-397 IGLAPTHKAVSE
+397 IGIAPTHKAVSE
-409 LKSKGYTEVYTV
+409 LRSKGYTEVYTV
-421 KGFLYNRKKIFMK
+421 KGFLYNRKKIFMQD
-434 GSLIVVDEAGM
+434 SLIVVDEAGM

-457 VRNNYCQLILAG
+457 VRNNNCQLILAG

-578 LKANGTLK
+578 LKANGTLQ
-586 GTEYE
+586 GTEYR
-591 RSIDGRKKSYMAG
+591 RSIAGRKESYMAG

-652 FKHGYASTIYK
+652 FKHGYASTVYK
-663 AQGASIKNVYVL
+663 AQGASIKDVYVL

-687 AMTRHIESLQL
+687 AMTRHIEKLQL

-708 NSLINQLSRPNDKSA
+708 NSLINQLSRPNEKSA

-778 EQEAKVEKVQQENS
+778 EQEAKVERVQQENS
-792 IKQCTTKDISTPLF
+792 IKQYPFKDISTPLF

-827 SISSFQ
+827 TISSFQ

-848 NLKYYQA
+848 NLKYYQP

-876 TINEAAKALK
+876 TINEAAKVLT

-897 SEGEDFNE
+897 SKGEDFNE

>member
-1 MRIGIEMAIQFART
+1 MAIQFARI

-20 SEGCDSCRK
+20 SEGGDSCRK

-35 TIVKNEQTKI
+35 TIVKNKQTGI

-50 RKEDN
+50 RKKDN
-55 VYHTVLIPAYVNQKF
+55 VYHTVLIPDYVNQDF

-81 RTAKNQKNSQLL
+81 RTETRENSKLL

-113 LTHQIV
+113 LTHRIV

-151 TMRRFREDGT
+151 TTRRFKENGEE
-161 GLGDIAV
+161 LGDKAV
-168 DLNPKIITVNGKKV
+168 DLEAKFITVKGQWRI
-182 VIKDPEMIHERVKEI
+182 IKDSKMIHEIAKEET
-197 INAYFAKLGL
+197 NAYFAELGL
-207 PYRVKDTSK
+207 PYRVDETSE
-216 VPGKHIGRIR
+216 VPGKHIGPRRIR
-226 NLINEVV
+226 NLINEVL

-278 PTAREQLVQQVLSSN
+278 LTAREQLVQQVLSSN

-339 LKSDIESLAN
+339 LKSDIEGLAN
-349 VTEEQKQALRHIL
+349 VSEEQKQALRHIL

-382 LIKAY
+382 LIKAH

-397 IGLAPTHKAVSE
+397 IGIAPTHKAVSE
-409 LKSKGYTEVYTV
+409 LRSKGYTEVYTV
-421 KGFLYNRKKIFMK
+421 KGFLYNRKKIFMQD
-434 GSLIVVDEAGM
+434 SLIVVDEAGM

-457 VRNNYCQLILAG
+457 VRNNNCQLILAG

-483 EMLSNNF
+483 EMLSNIF
-490 GSHVLIDIRRQSEN
+490 GSHVLVNIRRQSKN
-504 WSREAATKFAESN
+504 WSRKAAMEFAESN

-526 QNKCVK
+526 QNNCVR

-540 ISKLIYDWSLSKFKL
+540 MSKLIYNWSLSKFKP

-586 GTEYE
+586 GKEYR
-591 RSIDGRKKSYMAG
+591 RSIAGREESYMVG
-604 DRIVFQKSD
+604 DRIVFQTND

-621 EFATLTSVNKNE
+621 EFATLTSVSKNK
-633 FVAKTDAGKEV
+633 FIAKTDAGKKV

-652 FKHGYASTIYK
+652 FKHGYASTVYK
-663 AQGASIKNVYVL
+663 VQGASIKDVYVL

-687 AMTRHIESLQL
+687 AMTRYIENLKL
-698 YCNKKATVSI
+698 YCNKEATKSI
-708 NSLINQLSRPNDKSA
+708 NSLINQLSRPNEKSA

-733 EKARTKTTVF
+733 EKERTKPT
-743 SKVFSKVENWFKSI
+743 VFSKVENWFKSI

-768 EEYYHFTAKP
+768 EEYYYFTAKP
-778 EQEAKVEKVQQENS
+778 EEEAKVEKVQL
-792 IKQCTTKDISTPLF
+792 KDISTPLF

-827 SISSFQ
+827 TISSFQ
-833 EAGIDSRMVYSSNVN
+833 EIGIDSRMVYSSNVN
-848 NLKYYQA
+848 NLKYYQP

-864 ANNDKQNKEYVS
+864 ANNDKQNKEYVN
-876 TINEAAKALK
+876 TINEAAKVLT
-886 SKGAITSIVVP
+886 SKGAITSIVVS
-897 SEGEDFNE
+897 SECEDFND
-905 MLKNKGATAVKELMI
+905 MLKNKGAVAVKELMI

-934 ESEQVVKTD
+934 EPEQIVKAD
-943 IAQKIG
+943 IAPKIRI
-949 LRR
+949 RR

>member
-1 MRIGIEMAIQFART
+1 MRIGIEMAIQFTRI
-15 EFLRR
+15 EFLSR
-20 SEGCDSCRK
+20 SKGGDSCRK

-35 TIVKNEQTKI
+35 TIVKNEKTGIK
-45 RYNFS
+45 YNFS
-50 RKEDN
+50 RKKDN
-55 VYHTVLIPAYVNQKF
+55 VYHTVLIPDYVKQEF

-81 RTAKNQKNSQLL
+81 RTAKKDNSQLL

-119 DAMEWVQNGLGVQ
+119 DEMEWVQKGIGVQ
-132 IDIHKPQI
+132 IDIHKPQT
-140 GDKNWHVHILV
+140 GDKNWHVHILL

-207 PYRVKDTSK
+207 PYRVDEKSK
-216 VPGKHIGRIR
+216 VPGKHIGNIKYIEIR

-278 PTAREQLVQQVLSSN
+278 PTAREQLVQKVLSSN

-339 LKSDIESLAN
+339 LKSDIEGLAN
-349 VTEEQKQALRHIL
+349 VSEEQKQALRHIL

-382 LIKAY
+382 LIKAHE
-387 KLATNRGQKV
+387 LATNRGQKV

-409 LKSKGYTEVYTV
+409 LRSKGYTEVYTV
-421 KGFLYNRKKIFMK
+421 KGFLYNRKKIFMQD
-434 GSLIVVDEAGM
+434 SLIVVDEAGM

-457 VRNNYCQLILAG
+457 VRNNNCQLILAG

-483 EMLSNNF
+483 EMLSNIF
-490 GSHVLIDIRRQSEN
+490 GSHVLVNIRRQSEN
-504 WSREAATKFAESN
+504 WSREAAMEFAESN

-526 QNKCVK
+526 QNNCVR

-540 ISKLIYDWSLSKFKL
+540 MSKLIYDWSLSKFKP

-604 DRIVFQKSD
+604 DRIVFQKSY

-621 EFATLTSVNKNE
+621 EFATLTSVSKNK
-633 FVAKTDAGKEV
+633 FIAKTDTGKEV
-644 SFDPSKIQ
+644 SFDPSEIQ
-652 FKHGYASTIYK
+652 FKHGYASTVYK
-663 AQGASIKNVYVL
+663 VQGASIKDVYVL
-675 HNGVSNI
+675 HNGISNI

-687 AMTRHIESLQL
+687 AMTRHIKSLKL
-698 YCNKKATVSI
+698 YCNNEATKSV
-708 NSLINQLSRPNDKSA
+708 NSLINQLSRPNEKSA
-723 SITLKTAHDL
+723 SITLKTAHDF
-733 EKARTKTTVF
+733 EKERTKTTVF
-743 SKVFSKVENWFKSI
+743 SKIENWFKSI

-768 EEYYHFTAKP
+768 KEYYHFTAKP
-778 EQEAKVEKVQQENS
+778 EEEAKVEKVQL
-792 IKQCTTKDISTPLF
+792 KDISTPLF
-806 MHIKEQRQYDYDVT
+806 MQIKEQRQYDYDVT

-827 SISSFQ
+827 AISSFQ

-848 NLKYYQA
+848 NLKYYQP

-864 ANNDKQNKEYVS
+864 ANNYKQNKEYVS
-876 TINEAAKALK
+876 TINEAAKVLT

-934 ESEQVVKTD
+934 ESEQVVKTN
-943 IAQKIG
+943 IAPKIG
-949 LRR
+949 VRR

>member
-1 MRIGIEMAIQFART
+1 MAIQFTRI
-15 EFLRR
+15 EFLTR
-20 SEGCDSCRK
+20 SKGGDSCRK

-35 TIVKNEQTKI
+35 TIVENEKTGIK
-45 RYNFS
+45 YNFS
-50 RKEDN
+50 RKKDN
-55 VYHTVLIPAYVNQKF
+55 VYHTVLIPDYVNQKF

-81 RTAKNQKNSQLL
+81 RTAKDPNSQLL

-113 LTHQIV
+113 LTHRIV

-140 GDKNWHVHILV
+140 GDKNWHAHILL
-151 TMRRFREDGT
+151 TMRRFRKDGT
-161 GLGDIAV
+161 GLGDRAV

-182 VIKDPEMIHERVKEI
+182 VIKDSKMIHEIAKEET
-197 INAYFAKLGL
+197 NAYFAELGL
-207 PYRVKDTSK
+207 LYRVDETSE
-216 VPGKHIGRIR
+216 VPGKHIGPRRIR

-278 PTAREQLVQQVLSSN
+278 PTAREQLVQKVLSSN

-339 LKSDIESLAN
+339 LKSDIEGLAN
-349 VTEEQKQALRHIL
+349 VSEEQKQALRHIL

-382 LIKAY
+382 LAKAY

-409 LKSKGYTEVYTV
+409 LRSKGYTEVYTV

-483 EMLSNNF
+483 EMLSNIF
-490 GSHVLIDIRRQSEN
+490 GSHVLVNIQRQSEN
-504 WSREAATKFAESN
+504 WSREAAMKFAESN

-526 QNKCVK
+526 QNNCVR

-540 ISKLIYDWSLSKFKL
+540 MSKLIYNWSLSKFKP

-586 GTEYE
+586 GKEYR
-591 RSIDGRKKSYMAG
+591 RSIAGREESYMVG
-604 DRIVFQKSD
+604 DRIVFQTND

-621 EFATLTSVNKNE
+621 EFATLTSVSKNK
-633 FVAKTDAGKEV
+633 FIAKTDAGKKV

-652 FKHGYASTIYK
+652 FKHGYASTVYK
-663 AQGASIKNVYVL
+663 VQGASIKDVYVL

-687 AMTRHIESLQL
+687 AMTRHIENLKL
-698 YCNKKATVSI
+698 YCNNEATKSI
-708 NSLINQLSRPNDKSA
+708 NSLINQLSRPNEKSA
-723 SITLKTAHDL
+723 SITLKTAHDF
-733 EKARTKTTVF
+733 EKERTKTTVF
-743 SKVFSKVENWFKSI
+743 SKIENWFKSI

-768 EEYYHFTAKP
+768 KEYYHFTAKP
-778 EQEAKVEKVQQENS
+778 EEEAKVEKVQL
-792 IKQCTTKDISTPLF
+792 KDISTPLF
-806 MHIKEQRQYDYDVT
+806 MQIKEQRQYDYDVT

-827 SISSFQ
+827 TISSFQ

-848 NLKYYQA
+848 NLKYYQP

-876 TINEAAKALK
+876 TINEAAKVLT
-886 SKGAITSIVVP
+886 SKGAITSIVIH

-905 MLKNKGATAVKELMI
+905 MLKNKGAIAVKGLMI

-934 ESEQVVKTD
+934 ESEQIVKAD
-943 IAQKIG
+943 IAPKIRI
-949 LRR
+949 RR

>member
-1 MRIGIEMAIQFART
+1 M
-15 EFLRR
+15 
-20 SEGCDSCRK
+20 
-29 AAYNAR
+29 
-35 TIVKNEQTKI
+35 
-45 RYNFS
+45 
-50 RKEDN
+50 
-55 VYHTVLIPAYVNQKF
+55 
-70 KNIQTLMNEVE
+70 
-81 RTAKNQKNSQLL
+81 

-113 LTHQIV
+113 LTHRIV

-132 IDIHKPQI
+132 IDIHKPNI
-140 GDKNWHVHILV
+140 GDKNWRAHILV
-151 TMRRFREDGT
+151 TTRRFKENGEE
-161 GLGDIAV
+161 LGDKAV
-168 DLNPKIITVNGKKV
+168 DLEAKFVTVKGQWRI
-182 VIKDPEMIHERVKEI
+182 IKDPEMIHERVKEI
-197 INAYFAKLGL
+197 INAFFAKLGL

-278 PTAREQLVQQVLSSN
+278 LTAREQLVQKVLSSN

-299 HDDGESSKYFTTIEV
+299 HDDGESSKYFTTTEV

-326 KINNQVY
+326 KINDQVY

-339 LKSDIESLAN
+339 LKSDIEGLAN
-349 VTEEQKQALRHIL
+349 VSEEQKQALRHIL

-370 LRGRAGTGKSYV
+370 LRGRAGTGKSHV
-382 LIKAY
+382 LAKAH
-387 KLATNRGQKV
+387 KLATKRGQNV

-409 LKSKGYTEVYTV
+409 LRSKGYTEVYTV
-421 KGFLYNRKKIFMK
+421 KGFLYNRKKIFMQD
-434 GSLIVVDEAGM
+434 SLIVVDEAGM

-504 WSREAATKFAESN
+504 WSREAAMKFAESN

-578 LKANGTLK
+578 LKANGTLQ
-586 GTEYE
+586 GTEYR
-591 RSIDGRKKSYMAG
+591 RSIAGRKESYMAG

-621 EFATLTSVNKNE
+621 EFATLTSVSKNK
-633 FVAKTDAGKEV
+633 FIAKTDAGKKV

-652 FKHGYASTIYK
+652 FKHGYASTVYK
-663 AQGASIKNVYVL
+663 VQGASIKDVYVL
-675 HNGVSNI
+675 HNGISNI

-687 AMTRHIESLQL
+687 AMTRHIEKLQL

-733 EKARTKTTVF
+733 EKERTKTTVF

-778 EQEAKVEKVQQENS
+778 EQEAKVEKVQL
-792 IKQCTTKDISTPLF
+792 KDISTPLF
-806 MHIKEQRQYDYDVT
+806 MQIKEQRQYDYDVT

-827 SISSFQ
+827 AISSFQ
-833 EAGIDSRMVYSSNVN
+833 KAGIDSRMVYSSNVN
-848 NLKYYQA
+848 NLKYYQP

-864 ANNDKQNKEYVS
+864 ANNYKQNKEYVS
-876 TINEAAKALK
+876 TINEAAKVLT

-905 MLKNKGATAVKELMI
+905 MLKNKGATAVNELMI

-949 LRR
+949 VRR